1 MITANTSPGAQSSQ
15 SWEYE
20 ATVPGGVVAG
30 VDGSIESIAA
40 LNTAAAI
47 ARNRRCP
54 LHAVTVL
61 QPFPSYQVNPGV
73 DKSRENVNEL
83 RAALRDSELGQ
94 IMHSL
99 EPAADWTHEAVVGRP
114 ARELTFAAE
123 RRGAELLIVG
133 RHRHGAIDRVL
144 GGETTLQ
151 IMRMSAL
158 PVLAVDSD
166 IETAHTVVAAVDF
179 SPSSIRAAKTALHLM
194 GNSGTL
200 YLVFVE
206 PPAELLPKG
215 FALPEEARFP
225 GDVVVWFRRLADGLG
240 KHPGILAEPVIL
252 SGRPVSA
259 IVQFAERV
267 GADLITTGSHGHG
280 RVERF
285 LLGSVSTGLVR
296 NAGCGVLVVPPTRGF

>member
-1 MITANTSPGAQSSQ
+1 MIPATTSPGLQSQQ

-20 ATVPGGVVAG
+20 MSVPGGIVAG
-30 VDGSIESIAA
+30 VDGSRESIAA
-40 LNTAAAI
+40 LNTAAGI
-47 ARNRRCP
+47 ARTRHCP

-61 QPFPSYQVNPGV
+61 QPFPSYHLNPGV

-83 RAALRDSELGQ
+83 RAALRNSELDQ
-94 IMHSL
+94 IMHAL
-99 EPAADWTHEAVVGRP
+99 EPENDWTHEAVIGRP
-114 ARELTFAAE
+114 ARELTYTAE
-123 RRGAELLIVG
+123 RRGAELLVVG
-133 RHRHGAIDRVL
+133 RHRHGAVDRVL

-151 IMRMSAL
+151 IMRMSAI

-166 IETAHTVVAAVDF
+166 IDRAHTVVAAVDF
-179 SPSSIRAAKTALHLM
+179 SPSSIRAAKAALKLM

-206 PPAELLPKG
+206 PPAELLPAG
-215 FALPEEARFP
+215 FALPEEARFS
-225 GDVVVWFRRLADGLG
+225 GDAVAWFRRFSDSLG
-240 KHPGILAEPVIL
+240 RHPGILAEPVVL

-280 RVERF
+280 KVERF

-296 NAGCGVLVVPPTRGF
+296 NATCGVLVVPPSN

>member
-1 MITANTSPGAQSSQ
+1 MITANASPDTVTAQ

-20 ATVPGGVVAG
+20 ATVPGGIVVG
-30 VDGSIESIAA
+30 VDGSKESIAA

-47 ARNRRCP
+47 ARARRCS

-61 QPFPSYQVNPGV
+61 QPFPSYKLNPGV
-73 DKSRENVNEL
+73 EKSSEDVNQL
-83 RAALRDSELGQ
+83 RAALRDSELAQ
-94 IMHSL
+94 IMRAL
-99 EPAADWTHEAVVGRP
+99 EPQSDWTHHAVVGRP
-114 ARELTFAAE
+114 ARELSFAAD
-123 RRGAELLIVG
+123 RRGAELLVVG

-151 IMRMSAL
+151 IMRMSTV
-158 PVLAVDSD
+158 PVLAVDTD
-166 IETAHTVVAAVDF
+166 LDLAHTVVAAVDF
-179 SPSSIRAAKTALHLM
+179 SQSSIRAAKTALRLM
-194 GNSGTL
+194 GSSGTL
-200 YLVFVE
+200 YMVFVE
-206 PPAELLPKG
+206 PPAELLPNG

-225 GDVVVWFRRLADGLG
+225 GDAVALFRRFADGLG
-240 KHPGILAEPVIL
+240 KHPGILAEPVVL

-280 RVERF
+280 KVERF

-296 NAGCGVLVVPPTRGF
+296 NANCGVLVVPPSD